1 MFDKIS
7 ALDLGIICVYFLMV
21 TAIGYLVSRRT
32 KTGDDLFLGGR
43 SLGWAVIGLS
53 LFASNISTS
62 TIIGLSDAAYK
73 SGIADSVY
81 EWLSGIPLI
90 IAAAV
95 FIPLFL
101 KSRITTIPE
110 YLELRYDRRS
120 RLMFSAMTIL
130 TSVLIEMAGGL
141 FAGATIMQVFFP
153 QLSLWTTCLILAAV
167 AGIYTAFGGLK
178 AVVYT
183 DTIQAVILII
193 GCSILTLRM
202 FAEFDFDWSQV
213 LATVPEGRLSVV
225 QPIHPDSSLPWTG
238 LLLGVP
244 FLGFWYWATN
254 QFIVQR
260 VLGARN
266 VENARWGVMLAG
278 FLKVVPLF
286 IMVIPGALAISL
298 IPDIGKDEAVL
309 PVAMLKYLSP
319 GLLGLVLAGLISAI
333 LSSVD
338 STLNSSSTLV
348 VKDFIESSDG
358 ETESISDQRRVRY
371 GRITTF
377 VLMIVAATVAPL
389 IQYFESLWGYLQS
402 AFGIIAPPV
411 VVVFLV
417 GVFFKRGNAEGAFQA
432 LLWGTLGG
440 LLLFIL
446 GLTGHWGFHY
456 TTNVGLMV
464 GLSTLIFVGVSLA
477 GSAPNMEK
485 VGHLV
490 YRKGLVTEDDS
501 PQPFFADWRI
511 QAWAL
516 VVLMGTLLYFFW

>member
-7 ALDLGIICVYFLMV
+7 VLDVSIIGIYFVMV
-21 TAIGYLVSRRT
+21 AVIGYLVSRKT

-43 SLGWAVIGLS
+43 SFGWAVIGLS

-90 IAAAV
+90 IAAAI
-95 FIPLFL
+95 FIPLYL
-101 KSRITTIPE
+101 KARITTIPE
-110 YLELRYDRRS
+110 YLQLRFDRRS
-120 RLMFSAMTIL
+120 RLMFSGMTIL
-130 TSVLIEMAGGL
+130 TSVLIDMAGGL
-141 FAGATIMQVFFP
+141 FAGATIMQIFFP
-153 QLSLWTTCLILAAV
+153 DLSLWTTCLLLAAV
-167 AGIYTAFGGLK
+167 AGVYTAFGGLK

-183 DTIQAVILII
+183 DTIQAVILIV
-193 GCSILTLRM
+193 GCTILTLKM

-213 LATVPEGRLSVV
+213 LATVPDGRLSVV

-244 FLGFWYWATN
+244 FLGFWYWTTN
-254 QFIVQR
+254 QYIVQR
-260 VLGARN
+260 VLGARD
-266 VENARWGVMLAG
+266 VKNARWGVMLAG
-278 FLKVVPLF
+278 FLKIVPLF

-298 IPDIGKDEAVL
+298 IPGIGKDEAVL
-309 PVAMLKYLSP
+309 PVAMLKYLTP

-348 VKDFIESSDG
+348 VKDFIESGSGG
-358 ETESISDQRRVRY
+358 EGSLTDQSRVRY
-371 GRITTF
+371 GRMTTF

-417 GVFFKRGNAEGAFQA
+417 GVFFKRGNAEGAFQT

-456 TTNVGLMV
+456 TTNVGLMI
-464 GLSTLIFVGVSLA
+464 GISTLIFVGVSLA
-477 GSAPNMEK
+477 GVAPEPEK
-485 VGHLV
+485 IGHLV
-490 YRKGLVTEDDS
+490 YRKGLITEDDE
-501 PQPFFADWRI
+501 PQPFYADWRY
-511 QAWAL
+511 QAVAL
-516 VVLMGTLLYFFW
+516 VALMGTLLYFFW